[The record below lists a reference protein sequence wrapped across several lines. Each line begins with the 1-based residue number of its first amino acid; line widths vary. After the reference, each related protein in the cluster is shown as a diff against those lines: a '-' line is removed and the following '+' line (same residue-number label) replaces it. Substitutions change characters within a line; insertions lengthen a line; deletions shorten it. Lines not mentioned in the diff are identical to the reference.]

1 VPKPHF
7 LCDVRHTEAVAPAG
21 NLIAL
26 SNGSLAASKREGAGA
41 TKQWRFPMTHLPM
54 TRDLQPL
61 VKLNDRRATATEAA
75 WHRIVAAVTNPEL
88 IAVAAFCA
96 IGLGI
101 TINVLL
107 HHPDV
112 GLTIE
117 QLDLFP

>member
-1 VPKPHF
+1 
-7 LCDVRHTEAVAPAG
+7 
-21 NLIAL
+21 LIAL
-26 SNGSLAASKREGAGA
+26 SDGSLAASMRKAVGA

-61 VKLNDRRATATEAA
+61 TKLNNRRSTATEAA
-75 WHRIVAAVTNPEL
+75 WHRIVAVVTSPEL

-96 IGLGI
+96 IGLAI

-107 HHPDV
+107 RHPDV